1 MISALT
7 FFFWFASFLVLYPY
21 LIYPLLLRL
30 LARLSPA
37 RSEAGV
43 TYAETPRVTLII
55 SAFNEEAALGR
66 KLENALALDFPADR
80 LEIVVASDASSDRT
94 DQIVREVSAKEPRVK
109 LIRQEERRG
118 KSAALNGAVA
128 AASGEIIV
136 FSDANAMYGPD
147 AIRRLVLDFA
157 DPKVGYVVGAAL
169 YYDAQGVRAGESEGI
184 YWRLELL
191 LKGLESQFHSVVGGD
206 GAIYAIRR
214 ELFWDL
220 KEDDIS
226 DFVNPLQIVAAGYR
240 GLFNPA
246 ARCYEDAGETF
257 SKEFRRKRRI
267 VNRSWRAVR
276 RYGGQLSL
284 RRHGRFLFMLL
295 SHKVIRWYALPLIV
309 VAWITNT
316 ALLGEG
322 SLYVWT
328 WSAISASAAIA
339 VLGAVLDR
347 YGRPQPRL
355 VSLLHY
361 FYIINLAGLL
371 GIWDEWRGMRHVT
384 WDHIRKAGP

>member
-1 MISALT
+1 MTSALT
-7 FFFWFASFLVLYPY
+7 FFFWLASFLVLYPY
-21 LIYPLLLRL
+21 LVYPLLLRI

-37 RSEAGV
+37 RGEAGL
-43 TYAETPRVTLII
+43 THAETPRVTLII

-66 KLENALALDFPADR
+66 KLENALALDFPAGR
-80 LEIVVASDASSDRT
+80 LEIIVASDASSDRT
-94 DQIVREVSAKEPRVK
+94 DEIVREVSAKEPRVR
-109 LIRQEERRG
+109 LIRQDQRRG
-118 KSAALNGAVA
+118 KSAALNAAVA

-147 AIRRLVLDFA
+147 AIRRLVQDFA

-184 YWRLELL
+184 YWKLELY
-191 LKGLESQFHSVVGGD
+191 LKRLESQFHSVVGGD

-214 ELFWDL
+214 QLFWDL
-220 KEDDIS
+220 KDDDIS

-246 ARCYEDAGETF
+246 AHCYEDAGETF

-276 RYGGQLSL
+276 RYGSQLSL

-322 SLYVWT
+322 PLYAWT

-355 VSLLHY
+355 VSMLHY
-361 FYIINLAGLL
+361 FYVINLAGLL

-384 WDHIRKAGP
+384 WDHIRKAGL